1 MGPEAYIVADKNLM
15 ARTLLPDAWNE
26 DAFSTGWLQPSL
38 LEVANPWG
46 NRHRQQCAQAERV
59 DSREDYALWQ
69 GSVRHPNVRLSLIG
83 HPVGDLE
90 DCTSSTDGAHPR
102 RS

>member
-38 LEVANPWG
+38 SEVATF
-46 NRHRQQCAQAERV
+46 
-59 DSREDYALWQ
+59 
-69 GSVRHPNVRLSLIG
+69 SVVIAADH
-83 HPVGDLE
+83 
-90 DCTSSTDGAHPR
+90 STLGATVTDNSVLRP
-102 RS
+102 SVWILAKIMPFGKGVSGIQMCD